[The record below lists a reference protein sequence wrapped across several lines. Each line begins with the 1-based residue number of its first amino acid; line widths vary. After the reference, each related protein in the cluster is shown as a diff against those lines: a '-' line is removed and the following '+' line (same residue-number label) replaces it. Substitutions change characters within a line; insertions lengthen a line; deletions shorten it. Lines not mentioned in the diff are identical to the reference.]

1 MSPRWLMSVAEVN
14 SAIGTSIAVKSN
26 AVSEPPVPR
35 SSSDV
40 RADGE
45 GAWMLSAPQ
54 PTRNAAESRMLLRT
68 SGRIVPSLGTKPK
81 LMARGRVEAGL
92 HLTTVSY
99 THLRAHETRH

>member
-1 MSPRWLMSVAEVN
+1 MSPRALMPDAEVEAA
-14 SAIGTSIAVKSN
+14 SGTSMVLKLN
-26 AVSEPPVPR
+26 AVPEPVSAR
-35 SSSDV
+35 SRSGS

-45 GAWMLSAPQ
+45 GAWILSTPQ
-54 PTRNAAESRMLLRT
+54 PTTNAAESMMLLRT